1 MDPQDDLLTALVSRE
16 SLARLDRYVSL
27 LETWQK
33 SQNLI
38 GSSTRGDIRNRHV
51 ADSVQLL
58 PLLPPGPCRI
68 LDIGSGAGFPGLPL
82 AICRGDLSVY
92 LVEGNAKKA
101 SFLREALRI
110 TGSSGGKVLNI
121 RAESLTPSLIGGVP
135 DVIVSRAAAPLW
147 RLLDLG
153 SRTAGP
159 DTVYLLH
166 KGQDVDAE
174 LTEATKYW
182 RFGIIRHPSR
192 VQNDS
197 WILEVRHVT
206 RAS

>member
-16 SLARLDRYVSL
+16 SLARLHRYVSL

-38 GSSTRGDIRNRHV
+38 GPSTRGDIRNRHV

-58 PLLPPGPCRI
+58 LLLPPGPCRI

-82 AICRGDLSVY
+82 AICRSDLSVY
-92 LVEGNAKKA
+92 LVECSAKKA

-110 TGSSGGKVLNI
+110 TGTSGGRVLNM
-121 RAESLTPSLIGGVP
+121 RAESLTPSLIGGVS

-159 DTVYLLH
+159 ATVYLLH

-182 RFGIIRHPSR
+182 RFEIIRHPSR